1 MKIKLKLESEL
12 YRSILSMWE
21 LPQFIKIESVVFK
34 CAKLPTKLRLSLK
47 MMWELSQIMILRTNS
62 KIVGTHTFRKFFYAE
77 LRLKWDLNFGDGH
90 KAAVLYK
97 NLIG

>member
-1 MKIKLKLESEL
+1 MGSEL

-62 KIVGTHTFRKFFYAE
+62 KILGTHTFRKFF
-77 LRLKWDLNFGDGH
+77 LRRTQIKMGFKFW
-90 KAAVLYK
+90 
-97 NLIG
+97 